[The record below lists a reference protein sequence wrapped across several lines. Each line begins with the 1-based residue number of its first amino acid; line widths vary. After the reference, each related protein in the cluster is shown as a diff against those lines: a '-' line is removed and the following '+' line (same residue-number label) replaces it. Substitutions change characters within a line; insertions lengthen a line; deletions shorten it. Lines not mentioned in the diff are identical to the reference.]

1 MPRCAATNYKDKNME
16 TDAMIAMVHKYVEA
30 FEKQDLDIIREIYSS
45 DALVEDPVGTDA
57 HVGIDAVCAF
67 YEGAL
72 KSGAKLAL
80 SGEPRCSGNAI
91 AFPFQVQMPGI
102 TVDIID
108 VFEFNAEG
116 KVNSMKAYWSDENM
130 KSV

>member
-1 MPRCAATNYKDKNME
+1 MDSKAKIAA
-16 TDAMIAMVHKYVEA
+16 VHKYVEA
-30 FEKQDLDIIREIYSS
+30 FAKQDMDIIREIYSA
-45 DALVEDPVGTDA
+45 DARVEDPVGTDV

-80 SGEPRCSGNAI
+80 TGDPRCSGNAV
-91 AFPFQVQMPGI
+91 AFPFQVLMPGVAI
-102 TVDIID
+102 DIID
-108 VFEFNAEG
+108 VFEFNDHG
-116 KVNSMKAYWSDENM
+116 KVNSMKAYWSGENM

>member
-1 MPRCAATNYKDKNME
+1 M
-16 TDAMIAMVHKYVEA
+16 DANLMIAMVHKYVEA
-30 FEKQDLDIIREIYSS
+30 FEKQDINIIREIYSD
-45 DALVEDPVGTDA
+45 DARVEDPVGTDV

-67 YEGAL
+67 YDGAL

-80 SGEPRCSGNAI
+80 SGEPRCSGNAV

-102 TVDIID
+102 TIDIID
-108 VFEFNAEG
+108 VFEFNAES
-116 KVNSMKAYWSDENM
+116 KVNSMKAYWSDGNM